1 MRGLVKGLAAAL
13 LAAPLLSACVIY
25 DSSAGEN
32 VSVNVSRNDAPP
44 AEAIREARFADGA
57 LVVRVDSN
65 GCTQASDFEVAVAD
79 NNPVEITLR
88 RHQTGPVQ
96 GPGPQRRR
104 TALDLRRPGPGR
116 RHARP
121 HLQSVEIGTILSRS
135 SRRKPGRAE
144 DLEADSDRRLE
155 HAQHFG
161 RDALGP

>member
-1 MRGLVKGLAAAL
+1 MRGLIKGLAAAV

-65 GCTQASDFEVAVAD
+65 GCTQASDFEMAVAD

-88 RHQTGPVQ
+88 RTKQDLCK
-96 GPGPQRRR
+96 
-104 TALDLRRPGPGR
+104 ALVPNGVELRWTYADLGLDAGTP
-116 RHARP
+116 AR
-121 HLQSVEIGTILSRS
+121 ILNPL
-135 SRRKPGRAE
+135 K
-144 DLEADSDRRLE
+144 
-155 HAQHFG
+155 
-161 RDALGP
+161 

>member
-1 MRGLVKGLAAAL
+1 MRVLVKGLAAAV

-88 RHQTGPVQ
+88 RTSPDLCK
-96 GPGPQRRR
+96 
-104 TALDLRRPGPGR
+104 ALVPNGVELRWTYADLGLDAGTP
-116 RHARP
+116 AR
-121 HLQSVEIGTILSRS
+121 ILNPL
-135 SRRKPGRAE
+135 K
-144 DLEADSDRRLE
+144 
-155 HAQHFG
+155 
-161 RDALGP
+161 

>member
-1 MRGLVKGLAAAL
+1 MRGRIKGLIKGLAVAG

-65 GCTQASDFEVAVAD
+65 GCTQASDFEMAVAD

-88 RHQTGPVQ
+88 RTKQDLCK
-96 GPGPQRRR
+96 
-104 TALDLRRPGPGR
+104 ALVPNGVELRWTYADLGLDAGTP
-116 RHARP
+116 AR
-121 HLQSVEIGTILSRS
+121 ILNPL
-135 SRRKPGRAE
+135 K
-144 DLEADSDRRLE
+144 
-155 HAQHFG
+155 
-161 RDALGP
+161 

>member
-1 MRGLVKGLAAAL
+1 MRGLVKGVAAAV

-88 RHQTGPVQ
+88 RTKQDLC
-96 GPGPQRRR
+96 R
-104 TALDLRRPGPGR
+104 ALVPNGVELRWTYADLGLDAGTP
-116 RHARP
+116 AR
-121 HLQSVEIGTILSRS
+121 ILNPL
-135 SRRKPGRAE
+135 K
-144 DLEADSDRRLE
+144 
-155 HAQHFG
+155 
-161 RDALGP
+161 